1 MDIKTPLGILR
12 WLLIVGLLS
21 WGAIQCLAQ
30 TKAAQPTKPPA
41 QLPTAAQTA
50 PDKVWFKDPNSIM
63 PMRKMTN
70 AERRAAA
77 ERNKARREKADAQRR
92 QKATTNT
99 QGGVQQ

>member
-1 MDIKTPLGILR
+1 MDVKTSFGLVR
-12 WLLIVGLLS
+12 WLLILGLVSCGLAL
-21 WGAIQCLAQ
+21 GRAQ
-30 TKAAQPTKPPA
+30 TKAAQPNKPAKQA
-41 QLPTAAQTA
+41 QAQQAA